1 MNKMTHYSKY
11 KWQFKSLPYT
21 PVISPK
27 HFMITTDKETKE
39 QIFIFYN
46 VADAEAD
53 RLHVKRIP
61 CSGGLLFRNRR
72 LGVGLYLS

>member
-53 RLHVKRIP
+53 RLHVKRNMLVKMI
-61 CSGGLLFRNRR
+61 
-72 LGVGLYLS
+72 YLVILDIC